1 MISCARSSATIY
13 IAMTIQTSITGASYV
28 SAYLE
33 VLTPGTTTHAQYVIT
48 FKASQRMQRLKTN
61 LRQRPHRLHK
71 RRQPPNKHPETRH
84 TCTFI

>member
-48 FKASQRMQRLKTN
+48 FKVS
-61 LRQRPHRLHK
+61 
-71 RRQPPNKHPETRH
+71 
-84 TCTFI
+84 